1 MQLVANNLLEFFLFK
16 KFCLITQ
23 CEKSGVNR
31 ILWFFLSH
39 KFSKEWG
46 GQQSNSKEWQALSPE
61 TCEAGWPSAAWGF
74 ALRGYFAELQS
85 SEKGCAVCVCC
96 HKQHDG
102 SVPRRPES
110 GPGTLLRSAWLW
122 ESHREGHL
130 LLHPQSLSRQVSGSL
145 ECNGRGK
152 YAWTL

>member
-1 MQLVANNLLEFFLFK
+1 MV
-16 KFCLITQ
+16 
-23 CEKSGVNR
+23 
-31 ILWFFLSH
+31 FLSH

-122 ESHREGHL
+122 ESHGEGHL
-130 LLHPQSLSRQVSGSL
+130 LLHHKVFLDKCQGPWNVTAEENMPGHFETFKLANSNNV
-145 ECNGRGK
+145 C
-152 YAWTL
+152 APF